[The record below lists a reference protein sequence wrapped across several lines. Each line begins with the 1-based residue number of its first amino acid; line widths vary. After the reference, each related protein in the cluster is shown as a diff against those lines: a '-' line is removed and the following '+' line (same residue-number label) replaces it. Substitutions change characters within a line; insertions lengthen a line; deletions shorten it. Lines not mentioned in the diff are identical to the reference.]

1 MGCVF
6 STEQDE
12 KKVKQNKERRPSQ
25 QQQQQQ
31 QQQARQQQQ
40 HVVNGQQRPQQP
52 LPVQNETKLISRN
65 KTPSPIGNSTFC
77 KLHFYRLVLASMVF

>member
-12 KKVKQNKERRPSQ
+12 KKVKQTKERRPSQ

-31 QQQARQQQQ
+31 QSRQQQQQ

-77 KLHFYRLVLASMVF
+77 KLHFYRHLLASNTE

>member
-6 STEQDE
+6 STEQDD
-12 KKVKQNKERRPSQ
+12 KKVKQTKERRPSQ
-25 QQQQQQ
+25 QQQQS
-31 QQQARQQQQ
+31 RQQQQ

-52 LPVQNETKLISRN
+52 LPVENENETKLILRN

-77 KLHFYRLVLASMVF
+77 KLHLYRLVLASMVF

>member
-12 KKVKQNKERRPSQ
+12 KKVKQTKERRPSQ
-25 QQQQQQ
+25 QQQQS
-31 QQQARQQQQ
+31 RQQQQ

-52 LPVQNETKLISRN
+52 LPVENGNETKLISRN

-77 KLHFYRLVLASMVF
+77 KLHLYRLVLASMVF